1 MDLPSFL
8 HGVEAELVV
17 TPAAAVAV
25 VVSTVLIYLVFV
37 VILEFSRQTMNIG
50 NSPFELAVL
59 AVLGA
64 IVGRTTL
71 GPRPTLITGVI
82 ALVTLGVVRVVVGR
96 LRLAVA
102 RRSGHGSRGRRRGGP
117 RPLGSQP
124 RVVMVGAR
132 IRQDVLRHLHLQER
146 ELWSKL
152 RTAGI
157 SSAEQVAV
165 VVVEASG
172 ELTVLRAGTPIDRR
186 ILQGVL
192 GAHTVPEEMLA

>member
-25 VVSTVLIYLVFV
+25 VVSTVLVYLVFV

-71 GPRPTLITGVI
+71 GPRPTLVTGVI
-82 ALVTLGVVRVVVGR
+82 ALVTLGVLRVVVGR

-102 RRSGHGSRGRRRGGP
+102 RRSGHGSRRGEP

-124 RVVMVGAR
+124 RVVMVGPH
-132 IRQDVLRHLHLQER
+132 IRPDVLRQLHLQEK

-172 ELTVLRAGTPIDRR
+172 QLTVLRAGVPIDKR
-186 ILQGVL
+186 ILQGVV